1 MMTAHAVVEAGRA
14 APDASYPRSGF
25 WPFVREAVGTAAV
38 GTVLIL
44 VLAAIFV
51 SPYEIIAAWFGMIY
65 LVAVVIAALILGFVL
80 RRRTTR
86 SRTQSVLG
94 IGAVGAAAVGL
105 AVLWSV
111 MFSIGSGGATAD
123 TVVVLHGVHFLFLFG
138 AMMAVAIAWH
148 IWQGVRT
155 HRSGQARATPER
167 DTMRP

>member
-14 APDASYPRSGF
+14 APDASSPRSGF
-25 WPFVREAVGTAAV
+25 WPFVREAVSTAAV

-105 AVLWSV
+105 TVLWSV
-111 MFSIGSGGATAD
+111 ILSIGSGGAPAD
-123 TVVVLHGVHFLFLFG
+123 TVVIHGVHFLFLFG

-148 IWQGVRT
+148 LWQGVRA
-155 HRSGQARATPER
+155 HRSGQARAAPER